1 MLFTLAWG
9 ALLGKWTYL
18 LMLYLGGLGQ
28 RLDANLWSLEF
39 GCRSCSWGVFFR
51 LWVLVGAG
59 QSNCMVAPCSG
70 GIRTRFRIFREARF
84 CGECSRE
91 SAGQLNSEMR
101 REKSEE
107 FRPEVDPLSR
117 GGVHGGIWSR
127 KALDPGQRNLS
138 NVARN
143 CVSSTCVFLIRAA
156 SPFSFLPQSR
166 SLPSNR

>member
-1 MLFTLAWG
+1 MLICGAWSLG
-9 ALLGKWTYL
+9 AGVFHGGFFFAYEFWW
-18 LMLYLGGLGQ
+18 GLG
-28 RLDANLWSLEF
+28 RATAWLP
-39 GCRSCSWGVFFR
+39 
-51 LWVLVGAG
+51 LVVEESGPDFEY
-59 QSNCMVAPCSG
+59 SERRVSVENVA
-70 GIRTRFRIFREARF
+70 EKAR
-84 CGECSRE
+84 
-91 SAGQLNSEMR
+91 GQLNSEMR

-166 SLPSNR
+166 SLPSNRYLK